1 MRMMDGLDDPQIG
14 KALPGAMLHY
24 LHDIGLIGTKEARL
38 AERWLSV
45 QGRKVPLLFQERPYE
60 ASLFPG
66 IGFGLFLRS
75 LGGGRRRPPS
85 GGARAIKPPVAQPRQ
100 RWFLCPC
107 GDGAKEAL
115 RIQEK
120 VTARRAGVA
129 DNHVHKSAIGLSSES
144 SGIVCC
150 AWSKCVSGALE
161 AIKHTSLVINSTAK
175 EEGDVDGVSM
185 PAPDSLAVLEPSTCG
200 STLTLAK
207 VGDSTA
213 RGMGWMSLASL
224 QKGAVLLSIPQGRR
238 NGIHAE
244 RREWNTCNEPE
255 RSKSNQKALTFGIE
269 CAGDKCQ
276 SKCTEEAL
284 RYLSSLN
291 IKSFRSAKEK
301 EKANDGFEPLTAK
314 ASRSKPPLSTKNRYN
329 EKHRLLDHNT
339 TPSAPEIE
347 LARYQAEDLLRSRK
361 VDIIHQMAGLDPT
374 GDWMGKGAR
383 ALDRLSHY
391 QGANSFRTQLTAS
404 IDKAERPWLSII
416 AHRASALLQRF
427 ANPKRLAMRIQLR

>member
-1 MRMMDGLDDPQIG
+1 MIRNL
-14 KALPGAMLHY
+14 KSLTSA
-24 LHDIGLIGTKEARL
+24 
-38 AERWLSV
+38 
-45 QGRKVPLLFQERPYE
+45 PLTHFDQ
-60 ASLFPG
+60 
-66 IGFGLFLRS
+66 
-75 LGGGRRRPPS
+75 
-85 GGARAIKPPVAQPRQ
+85 AQQTIP
-100 RWFLCPC
+100 
-107 GDGAKEAL
+107 E
-115 RIQEK
+115 
-120 VTARRAGVA
+120 
-129 DNHVHKSAIGLSSES
+129 
-144 SGIVCC
+144 
-150 AWSKCVSGALE
+150 
-161 AIKHTSLVINSTAK
+161 
-175 EEGDVDGVSM
+175 
-185 PAPDSLAVLEPSTCG
+185 DSLESPIADLTIAVLEPSTCG

-301 EKANDGFEPLTAK
+301 EKGWKSSASRQANDGFEPLTAK

-329 EKHRLLDHNT
+329 EKLYKAFCKDSDLPSDMRDKLRYKLSKLPRNSSFARVRNRCISTGRPRSVYEFFRISRIVFRGLASRAGPANPPLGVVPYPYLPDEHRLLDHNT